1 MIDEKPPSGEE
12 DTPKKKRVTL
22 AHQRASRRN
31 LKQANEVRKT
41 KQLERRIKELED
53 ALSTAYRDMD
63 SAKKELVAQFDSTIE
78 EKATEILKELKT
90 VKSNL
95 TYQFSSLFEKMGGV
109 KGFTKW
115 AKNNEGLAYRLI
127 FSFNTKFLTSS
138 LDEAPK
144 GGGVQVHIHGL
155 TNDKSSLTI
164 EMPAENK
171 TTKDQILK
179 LTREEV
185 DADSAVSG
193 DISKED

>member
-1 MIDEKPPSGEE
+1 MIDEKSPSGDQ

-53 ALSTAYRDMD
+53 ALSSAYKDMD
-63 SAKKELVAQFDSTIE
+63 SAKKDLVAQFDETIE

-95 TYQFSSLFEKMGGV
+95 VYQFAGLFEKMGGQKDFV
-109 KGFTKW
+109 KW
-115 AKNNEGLAYRLI
+115 AKDNRGLAYRLI

-155 TNDKSSLTI
+155 MPEKSTVTI
-164 EMPAENK
+164 ECPAENK
-171 TTKDQILK
+171 TMKDQILK
-179 LTREEV
+179 ITGEEV
-185 DADSAVSG
+185 DAEG
-193 DISKED
+193 